1 MNMTKHLSILV
12 ALVALLVT
20 ACELRTP
27 PFVGPSDRPDN
38 GGSGTVTPSEP
49 LTDTIGWN
57 VPIEALTVSEARD
70 LCASLESGETTT
82 EKYYVMGFVKKF
94 TNAHADGISTYGNAL
109 FYMEEVKGANSSN
122 DFYAFQV
129 YGPGGNK
136 ITNPDMVAIGDFV
149 VIYGQLTNYNGTYE
163 TVGKGAAY
171 IWKSTN
177 PLCLPQPENVTL
189 LDVAL
194 DVSSDLTPFGIANV
208 QGADQTWKYLGGKSG
223 RLVQMNPAGVFNEDW
238 LISPALNVAKI
249 TEASLSFEHKI
260 AGELSE
266 DEQSH
271 YTVLVSADYDGNV
284 ENVNNATWLELTGVN
299 YNATAFVSSNVL
311 SFPVEVL
318 GNQCYVAW
326 RYNGGDKAWSLRNL
340 KVEGLKVP

>member
-1 MNMTKHLSILV
+1 MDKTKLVSILIS
-12 ALVALLVT
+12 LIALLVT

-38 GGSGTVTPSEP
+38 GGEDTIIPIEP
-49 LTDTIGWN
+49 LSDTVGWN

-70 LCASLESGETTT
+70 LCASLAYGETTS

-94 TNAHADGISTYGNAL
+94 TNNHAEGISTYGNAL

-129 YGPGGNK
+129 YGPGGSK
-136 ITNPDMVAIGDFV
+136 ITNPDMVAVGDFV

-177 PLCLPQPENVTL
+177 VLCLPQPENVTL

-194 DVSSDLTPFGIANV
+194 DVATDLTPFGIANI
-208 QGADQTWKYLGGKSG
+208 QGVDQMWKYVGGKSG
-223 RLVQMNPAGVFNEDW
+223 RLVQMNPAGVMNEDW
-238 LISPALNVAKI
+238 LVSPIIDMAKI
-249 TEASLSFEHKI
+249 NEASITFDHKI
-260 AGELSE
+260 AGAVDESE
-266 DEQSH
+266 YSH
-271 YTVLVSADYDGNV
+271 YTVLVSADYDGVV
-284 ENVNNATWLELTGVN
+284 ENIKNATWIELNGLN
-299 YNATAFVSSNVL
+299 YDATTFVSSNVL
-311 SFPVEVL
+311 SLPADVL
-318 GNQCYVAW
+318 GDTCYVAW
-326 RYNGGDKAWSLRNL
+326 RYNGGNKAWSLRNV
-340 KVEGLKVP
+340 KVEGLRVP